1 MHRKHL
7 VLPPATPCLVCSIVH
22 QVPCI
27 VCDIRA
33 GAALCR
39 ECSSSCS
46 IGGSALGR
54 PRQRALAWMAPTDM
68 TFLTMLLPSIEQEF
82 SLICF
87 PFSSSFPLSIKQLT
101 SNSFAL
107 FPLLAQSCYHPS
119 SSTSWSLYFQPLL
132 CYPLGYPHL
141 KTHSAKLVASSCTF

>member
-1 MHRKHL
+1 MHQKHKMSTAARPYL
-7 VLPPATPCLVCSIVH
+7 ICSFVH
-22 QVPCI
+22 KVSCI
-27 VCDIRA
+27 DCDIRV
-33 GAALCR
+33 GAVLCR

-46 IGGSALGR
+46 IGGSVLGL
-54 PRQRALAWMAPTDM
+54 PRQRALARKAPTDM